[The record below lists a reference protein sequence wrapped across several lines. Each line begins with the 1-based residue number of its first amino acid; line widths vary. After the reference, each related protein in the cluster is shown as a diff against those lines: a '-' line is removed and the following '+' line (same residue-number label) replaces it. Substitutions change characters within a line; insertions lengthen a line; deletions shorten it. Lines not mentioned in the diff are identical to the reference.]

1 MGKSSNAN
9 GGKIVRIQT
18 EHSYEMKILFEVLKE
33 ILHEIKMDFI
43 RDTNAPNNS
52 TNDDSDDGSN
62 QSSNDSES
70 SESENEKRPTKKS
83 SKVVKKGK
91 NKNDSESES
100 SSSESSEEEKKP
112 TKKQQK
118 NKKVTKKG
126 KKNESESDSSD
137 SDSSEDDK
145 KSKKN
150 GKGKSKDIQ
159 KKPSGGGGI
168 RIMAVDN
175 YQTLLIYVKLNSEQ
189 FVDFYVKPAIHSVG
203 IDLIQLHRFMKTVD
217 KDSIMNI
224 YIDKDDE
231 QNIGFN
237 LDNTT
242 DSSSADYK
250 QKLLDI
256 DDNTKKLPQETN
268 FEMTVAMDT
277 ANFKKICAE
286 MSNFSEYVEIEC
298 TSKEITFRCQGDS
311 NHYVK
316 TFKNSD
322 TGVRITSLNNGKGLN
337 MVQAIY
343 NLKHLVTFGKCTNL
357 CTEMQLFLK
366 NDYPLFINYTIG
378 LLGKMLVGLSP
389 IDEKTIKREN
399 DYDDNTDKYYANK
412 KVTMKNL

>member
-1 MGKSSNAN
+1 MGKLINGN

-33 ILHEIKMDFI
+33 ILHEIKIDFI
-43 RDTNAPNNS
+43 RDTNGNQNNS
-52 TNDDSDDGSN
+52 NDESGSEKSSDESCN
-62 QSSNDSES
+62 SSD
-70 SESENEKRPTKKS
+70 SENE
-83 SKVVKKGK
+83 
-91 NKNDSESES
+91 N
-100 SSSESSEEEKKP
+100 KP
-112 TKKQQK
+112 TKKLTKKQINSK
-118 NKKVTKKG
+118 NKKKSESSDSSSDSEEDKKPAKKQNSKKPVTKG
-126 KKNESESDSSD
+126 KKKEDSSDEESESESDSE
-137 SDSSEDDK
+137 SEK
-145 KSKKN
+145 PSKKN
-150 GKGKSKDIQ
+150 KKKDINKQ
-159 KKPSGGGGI
+159 PKKPSGGGGI

-203 IDLIQLHRFMKTVD
+203 LDLIQLHRFMKTVD

-237 LDNTT
+237 LDNHV
-242 DSSSADYK
+242 DSSNADYK

-277 ANFKKICAE
+277 ANFKKICTE

-316 TFKNSD
+316 TFKHSD

>member
-1 MGKSSNAN
+1 MSKINDKNS
-9 GGKIVRIQT
+9 GKIVRIQT
-18 EHSYEMKILFEVLKE
+18 EHSYEIKILFEVLKE
-33 ILHEIKMDFI
+33 ILHEIKLDFM
-43 RDTNAPNNS
+43 RDTNVESNE
-52 TNDDSDDGSN
+52 SDH
-62 QSSNDSES
+62 SSNDSDED
-70 SESENEKRPTKKS
+70 NKPTKKNK
-83 SKVVKKGK
+83 KVFKNKKS
-91 NKNDSESES
+91 NKNDSDS
-100 SSSESSEEEKKP
+100 SSDSSSDESEEEKN
-112 TKKQQK
+112 TKK
-118 NKKVTKKG
+118 NKK
-126 KKNESESDSSD
+126 
-137 SDSSEDDK
+137 
-145 KSKKN
+145 
-150 GKGKSKDIQ
+150 Q
-159 KKPSGGGGI
+159 SGGGGI

-189 FVDFYVKPAIHSVG
+189 FVDFYVKPQIYSVG

-237 LDNTT
+237 LENAS

-256 DDNTKKLPQETN
+256 DDNTKKLPHETN

-277 ANFKKICAE
+277 ANFKKICTE
-286 MSNFSEYVEIEC
+286 MSNFAEYVEIEC

-316 TFKNSD
+316 TFKHSDKNSD
-322 TGVRITSLNNGKGLN
+322 SGVRITSLKNEKGLN

-357 CTEMQLFLK
+357 CTEMQLYLK

-399 DYDDNTDKYYANK
+399 DYDDNTDKYYSNK